1 MTPHKPGLPAR
12 KLQVPQPSPHLLQR
26 AGILRDLRAMRSAKL
41 VVIRAPAG
49 FGKTT
54 VMLQMREAM
63 TVAGIRSAWL
73 TLDDLDNN
81 VPRFASFLGSL
92 FEQLIPSG
100 ITAPPESPDG
110 QTNAGFGLL
119 ERIASSGEPFAMFID
134 DFETIRDAAVLAFAR
149 EVINSLPPDG
159 QLIVGSRVIPELGLA
174 RLRALGQLFEI
185 EPQQLRFSGEE
196 IAEYL
201 VGKRGLK
208 LQPSDLKRLCNATE
222 GWAAALALVSVSL
235 ARREDPQPFIAAFS
249 GSNAE
254 LMDYLS
260 ADVLSGLAEP
270 QRLFLLET
278 SVLSELSAPSCDW
291 LRGRSDSVELLA
303 ELERAQMFLIPLDDQ
318 RQLYRYHSLFAQF
331 LREQLRRTF
340 PDRVASLHRAASQ
353 WCLDQQRPIAAIE
366 HALAG
371 GDAPGAVAILSQF
384 AQTILYSGRA
394 RLLARWLHAIPA
406 TMLADNSQLRAIH
419 LWALFFSQPPE
430 RVLSD
435 LDALES
441 EVDHE
446 VRHRSIYADLLAL
459 RPLLL
464 QRMDRFKEALDIG
477 VRNVALLVDRNAFPF
492 SILANS
498 IATLQVVEGNQ
509 NAAKRMLEEASA
521 VGAGAANP
529 VGTIYSACCEGV
541 VDLLQGRLRQAATR
555 FRFAERRLEPA
566 LSVEDV
572 GGNAVAGVLYAVVA
586 YELNEWENAGRRLRV
601 HLPAIKE
608 QGFPDQVICGSLAL
622 ARIAFYQ
629 GDIDGAWTL
638 LTELEYFGRRE
649 QWPRAVAT
657 VRIARSRLLLLR
669 GDAGAASRE
678 LEQADVPF
686 LWERLEGFS
695 MLAHDLDSLQIARLR
710 LMLYE
715 GRADRAVPLLRD
727 ARDRAKQAH
736 RYRRVLQLRI
746 LLSMALHAANMQDA
760 ALEEIHRALRDA
772 SAEGFIR
779 LFVDEGDRVAVLI
792 QQLIHASD
800 QLDVAIATQEYIV
813 KLLTA
818 FGQSREESG
827 QALALSG
834 AGMAEALTRK
844 EFQVLRLLG
853 EGLSNDAMATE
864 LQVLDTTVR
873 THLRSINAK
882 LGASNRTQAVSIAR
896 RLGLIS

>member
-1 MTPHKPGLPAR
+1 M
-12 KLQVPQPSPHLLQR
+12 
-26 AGILRDLRAMRSAKL
+26 
-41 VVIRAPAG
+41 VIRAPAG

-81 VPRFASFLGSL
+81 VPRFASFIGSL
-92 FEQLIPSG
+92 FEQLTPSH
-100 ITAPPESPDG
+100 TLAPHESPGG
-110 QTNAGFGLL
+110 QTEAGFGLL
-119 ERIASSGEPFAMFID
+119 ERIANSSEPFAVFLD
-134 DFETIRDAAVLAFAR
+134 DFETIHDPAVLAITR
-149 EVINSLPPDG
+149 EIIDSLPPDG
-159 QLIVGSRVIPELGLA
+159 QLIIGSRVIPDLGLA

-185 EPQQLRFSGEE
+185 EPRQLRFSREE

-201 VGKRGLK
+201 VEKRGLK
-208 LQPSDLKRLCNATE
+208 LQQCDLKHLYNATE
-222 GWAAALALVSVSL
+222 GWAAALSLVSVSL
-235 ARREDPQPFIAAFS
+235 ARREDPRPFIAGFS
-249 GSNAE
+249 GSNAA

-260 ADVLSGLAEP
+260 ADVLSGLAEAP
-270 QRLFLLET
+270 RVFLLET

-291 LRGRSDSVELLA
+291 LRDRSDSTELLA
-303 ELERAQMFLIPLDDQ
+303 ELERAQMFLIPLDAQ

-353 WCLDQQRPIAAIE
+353 WCLDHQRPIAAIE

-371 GDAPGAVAILSQF
+371 DDAQSAIAILSQF
-384 AQTILYSGRA
+384 AQTILHAGRA
-394 RLLARWLHAIPA
+394 RLLARWLQAIPA
-406 TMLADNSQLRAIH
+406 SMLADISQLRAIH
-419 LWALFFSQPPE
+419 LWALFFSQQPE
-430 RVLSD
+430 QALSD
-435 LDALES
+435 LDALEA

-446 VRHRSIYADLLAL
+446 VRHRSIHDDLLAL

-464 QRMDRFKEALDIG
+464 LRMDRFEEAFDIG
-477 VRNVALLVDRNAFPF
+477 VRNVALLIDRNAFPF

-498 IATLQVVEGNQ
+498 IATMQVVEGKQ
-509 NAAKRMLEEASA
+509 NAATRMLEEASA
-521 VGAGAANP
+521 VGAGTANP
-529 VGTIYSACCEGV
+529 VGTVYSACCEGV
-541 VDLLQGRLRQAATR
+541 VDLMQGRLRQAAAR
-555 FRFAERRLEPA
+555 FRFAERSLEPA

-572 GGNAVAGVLYAVVA
+572 SGNAVAGLFYAVVA
-586 YELNEWENAGRRLRV
+586 YELNQWEDAGRRLRL

-608 QGFPDQVICGSLAL
+608 QGFPDQVIVGSLAL

-657 VRIARSRLLLLR
+657 VRIARSRLLQLR
-669 GDAGAASRE
+669 GDVAAASRE

-695 MLAHDLDSLQIARLR
+695 MMSHDLDSLQIARLR
-710 LMLYE
+710 LMVYE

-727 ARDRAKQAH
+727 ARDRARQAH

-746 LLSMALHAANMQDA
+746 LLSMALHAANMQEA
-760 ALEEIHRALRDA
+760 ALEELHRALSDA
-772 SAEGFIR
+772 GAEGFIR
-779 LFVDEGDRVAVLI
+779 LFVDEGDRVAVLL
-792 QQLIHASD
+792 QQLTRASD
-800 QLDVAIATQEYIV
+800 QLDVALPTRGYIV
-813 KLLTA
+813 KLLAA

-844 EFQVLRLLG
+844 EFQVLKLLG

-882 LGASNRTQAVSIAR
+882 LGANNRTQAVSIAR